1 MQLLVYYQCREP
13 RLESWWSD
21 AGRVTRTLSHRLE
34 LFAIECV
41 RAVKAPTLRL
51 RSIHA
56 IEILTEVEIFGRR
69 TKDNAT
75 RQPDCDVWPR
85 AKTQPQLEPP
95 RFDINFVALSGT

>member
-1 MQLLVYYQCREP
+1 MVVGRWASHKNLVTSYFYKLTDFAY
-13 RLESWWSD
+13 RL
-21 AGRVTRTLSHRLE
+21 VE

-51 RSIHA
+51 RSIHV
-56 IEILTEVEIFGRR
+56 IEILAEVEIFGRR

-95 RFDINFVALSGT
+95 RFDINFVALSDLL